1 MKNLKF
7 MRRKFKRSAIG
18 WTACEIELA
27 NHAFR
32 RGVRSR
38 FWRKSARATGRRE
51 RPGNRGRGIAVTSA
65 NRAEN
70 AASLVRGRHRNQQ
83 FERGNPRIEKLYI
96 FGNKARGSRVS
107 YLAAQFGAISSR
119 LAPQGRFEMA
129 KKSFEDRGQELSR
142 RAAARF
148 AIGRAVIVAM
158 LIGPIVG
165 AMLAAASVAA
175 QDTANVITIDNFI
188 FTPPELTVAVGTT
201 VKWVNHDDIPHL
213 VVNKDKVFRSKAL
226 DTDDSYSYTFAS
238 AGTFDY
244 FCGLHPHMVGKV
256 IVK

>member
-1 MKNLKF
+1 V
-7 MRRKFKRSAIG
+7 SG
-18 WTACEIELA
+18 LA
-27 NHAFR
+27 TE
-32 RGVRSR
+32 GGGS
-38 FWRKSARATGRRE
+38 T
-51 RPGNRGRGIAVTSA
+51 VTFA

-70 AASLVRGRHRNQQ
+70 ASGAVIESSDLSEEIHGSRNC
-83 FERGNPRIEKLYI
+83 IL
-96 FGNKARGSRVS
+96 FGNRARGSRVC
-107 YLAAQFGAISSR
+107 YLAAQFGAIWCR
-119 LAPQGRFEMA
+119 LAPHGRFEMA
-129 KKSFEDRGQELSR
+129 KKDFEDRGQGFGR

-148 AIGRAVIVAM
+148 AVSRAVIVAM

-165 AMLAAASVAA
+165 AMLAVASVAA
-175 QDTANVITIDNFI
+175 QDTANVITIHNFT

-201 VKWVNHDDIPHL
+201 VKWVNHDDIPHT

-226 DTDDSYSYTFAS
+226 DTDDSYSFTFAS